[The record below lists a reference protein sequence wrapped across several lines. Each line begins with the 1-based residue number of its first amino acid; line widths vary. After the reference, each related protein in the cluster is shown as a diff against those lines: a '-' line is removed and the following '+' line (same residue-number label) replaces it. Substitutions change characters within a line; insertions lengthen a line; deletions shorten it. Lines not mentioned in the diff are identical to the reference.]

1 MFTMLGAIAE
11 FERDLIK
18 DRTTEGRERAKA
30 QGKHMG
36 RKGKGEKDVK
46 KALKL
51 YEERESN
58 GLSVNDIAKMTG
70 VPRSTFYPKVKVM
83 TSIVVVLK

>member
-1 MFTMLGAIAE
+1 MKRSARIIA
-11 FERDLIK
+11 

-36 RKGKGEKDVK
+36 RIGKPEKDIK

-51 YEERESN
+51 YGERESN
-58 GLSVNDIAKMTG
+58 GLSINDIAKMTG
-70 VPRSTFYPKVKVM
+70 VPRSTIYAKAKEQGL
-83 TSIVVVLK
+83 S